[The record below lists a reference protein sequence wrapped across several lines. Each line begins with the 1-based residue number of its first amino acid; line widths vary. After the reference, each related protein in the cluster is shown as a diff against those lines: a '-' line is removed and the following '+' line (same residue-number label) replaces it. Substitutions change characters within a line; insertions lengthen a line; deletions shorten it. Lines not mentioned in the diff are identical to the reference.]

1 MKLLLY
7 DIFSDDIENHAIWL
21 DSIEGLS
28 AACDLMKRHAKE
40 NPGPHFILCKKTNT
54 VLASI
59 NTLLSPDVQNP
70 SLASSMAGDIFSV
83 SMHGGRIVD
92 AVIKAV
98 LEHKDGLR
106 FQVAFGQD
114 QTALIGEWQVVKK

>member
-83 SMHGGRIVD
+83 CPASSPKSATTSASACTVVESSMPS
-92 AVIKAV
+92 
-98 LEHKDGLR
+98 
-106 FQVAFGQD
+106 
-114 QTALIGEWQVVKK
+114 